1 MDRTNARLAGVAD
14 ALHPAVLRAI
24 RSTVEGADAAG
35 IPVSVCGE
43 LAADSLG
50 AAVLVG
56 LGVDELSMDAGA
68 IDAVRLMLSRRTSA
82 ELRELAATA
91 LRARTAPEVRAAAT
105 ALVGGGAPVV
115 AGA

>member
-1 MDRTNARLAGVAD
+1 
-14 ALHPAVLRAI
+14 
-24 RSTVEGADAAG
+24 
-35 IPVSVCGE
+35 
-43 LAADSLG
+43 
-50 AAVLVG
+50 VG

-68 IDAVRLMLSRRTSA
+68 LDAVRLMLSRRTSA

-91 LRARTAPEVRAAAT
+91 LRARTATEVRTAAT